1 MVAKSISV
9 LPFDK
14 VFTPVAATAGTV
26 DIAARATLPQMKFR
40 LESRGIASFQNSFKF
55 GLAILLLTMQG
66 KQRYTILKWI
76 TAGILII
83 HLIARLVFPA
93 PNILVDLI
101 GFNVVGLLAALIAF
115 NAPVITDRISAITI
129 GTACSIWSMGS
140 FFSTWNSFFELK
152 IPESAS
158 DICYSLFYP
167 LIFLGVVRSFT
178 HKRSISALELLD
190 SVIIAVGFTSVLSA
204 FLLKPAMISFEGS
217 ALSVFISILYP
228 VGDIVLLALV
238 LVYVLLTPL
247 TMRSLLLSGGLL
259 SFAVSDLFFIWS
271 SLNSTYKFGSLSDDG
286 WILGLLLLSVSLS
299 YLSPESKFSD
309 KISSYS
315 ATIALISSTCLLGI
329 AALKPGYFPSFIL
342 LPGFITIALAF
353 IRMSFAL
360 TEANTAGTERILA
373 RTDELTGLSNR
384 RNFLMQLNQSKNGY
398 IFLLDL
404 DGFKKINDTL
414 GHEAG
419 DQLLKQ
425 VANRFTR
432 VLPTGAQIARLG
444 GDEFGVLAQIELKEA
459 NELAQSIRA
468 TLSYPISVGSEQVK
482 VGVSIGVA
490 PIEPTGDASEY
501 LRQADLA
508 MYEAKRSKSGVLL
521 WELGRKI

>member
-1 MVAKSISV
+1 M
-9 LPFDK
+9 
-14 VFTPVAATAGTV
+14 
-26 DIAARATLPQMKFR
+26 
-40 LESRGIASFQNSFKF
+40 
-55 GLAILLLTMQG
+55 
-66 KQRYTILKWI
+66 
-76 TAGILII
+76 
-83 HLIARLVFPA
+83 
-93 PNILVDLI
+93 
-101 GFNVVGLLAALIAF
+101 
-115 NAPVITDRISAITI
+115 
-129 GTACSIWSMGS
+129 
-140 FFSTWNSFFELK
+140 
-152 IPESAS
+152 
-158 DICYSLFYP
+158 
-167 LIFLGVVRSFT
+167 
-178 HKRSISALELLD
+178 
-190 SVIIAVGFTSVLSA
+190 
-204 FLLKPAMISFEGS
+204 
-217 ALSVFISILYP
+217 
-228 VGDIVLLALV
+228 
-238 LVYVLLTPL
+238 LLTPISI
-247 TMRSLLLSGGLL
+247 RSLLLSGGLL
-259 SFAVSDLFFIWS
+259 SFALSDLFFIWS
-271 SLNSTYKFGSLSDDG
+271 SINSTYKFGSATDNG
-286 WILGLLLLSVSLS
+286 WILGLLLLSISLS

-315 ATIALISSTCLLGI
+315 ATIALISSTCLLGV

-384 RNFLMQLNQSKNGY
+384 RNFLMQLEQLKNGY

-419 DQLLKQ
+419 DQLLRQ

-432 VLPTGAQIARLG
+432 VLPAGAQIARLG
-444 GDEFGVLAQIELKEA
+444 GDEFGVVAQLEVKEA

-482 VGVSIGVA
+482 VGVSIGLA
-490 PIEPTGDASEY
+490 PIEQNGDASES
-501 LRQADLA
+501 LRRADLA

>member
-1 MVAKSISV
+1 MV
-9 LPFDK
+9 
-14 VFTPVAATAGTV
+14 
-26 DIAARATLPQMKFR
+26 
-40 LESRGIASFQNSFKF
+40 
-55 GLAILLLTMQG
+55 ILLLTMPSE
-66 KQRYTILKWI
+66 KRYTILKWI

-83 HLIARLVFPA
+83 HLITRLTFPV
-93 PNILVDLI
+93 PNILIDLI
-101 GFNVVGLLAALIAF
+101 GFNIVGFLAAVIAF

-129 GTACSIWSMGS
+129 ALACLIWSVGS

-152 IPESAS
+152 IPESIS

-190 SVIIAVGFTSVLSA
+190 SIIIAVGFTSVLAA

-217 ALSVFISILYP
+217 AFSVFISILYP
-228 VGDIVLLALV
+228 VGDIVILALV
-238 LVYVLLTPL
+238 LVYVLLTPISI
-247 TMRSLLLSGGLL
+247 RSLLLSGGLL
-259 SFAVSDLFFIWS
+259 SFALSDLFFIWS
-271 SLNSTYKFGSLSDDG
+271 SLNSTYKFGSITDDG

-315 ATIALISSTCLLGI
+315 ATIALISSTCLLGV

-360 TEANTAGTERILA
+360 SEANTAGTERLLA

-384 RNFLMQLNQSKNGY
+384 RNFLMQLNQLENGY

-419 DQLLKQ
+419 DQLLRQ

-444 GDEFGVLAQIELKEA
+444 GDEFGVVAQIELKEA

-482 VGVSIGVA
+482 VDVSIGIA
-490 PIEPTGDASEY
+490 PIDLTGDASES
-501 LRQADLA
+501 LRRADLA

-521 WELGRKI
+521 WESGRKI